1 MRRGKRWGWLLV
13 MFLAVLLLFGLD
25 QRLSTRVYRVETDKL
40 TAPVRLAVIADYHGC
55 SYGPDAADLVLAV
68 ADLCPDAVLLVG
80 DIFDDV
86 LPWDSSA
93 ALLRSL
99 AERYPCYYVTGN
111 HEHWTKRIDEIE
123 QIVTEAGAVVLE
135 RQCVELV
142 VNGQRLNLCGIP
154 DPYAGVATEAALQ
167 CVVED
172 IHQPGYTVLLAHR
185 PELIGKYASTGRF
198 DLVVSGH
205 AHGGQVR
212 IPLLINGLYAPNQ
225 GIFPR
230 YAGGLYTVEDT
241 TMIVSRGLAR
251 ESTSFPRIFNRPEL
265 LLIEVTPATK

>member
-1 MRRGKRWGWLLV
+1 MRRRKRWGWLV
-13 MFLAVLLLFGLD
+13 MLLAVLLLMLGLD

-55 SYGPDAADLVLAV
+55 DYGPNAADLVLAV
-68 ADLCPDAVLLVG
+68 TDLRPDAVLLVG

-93 ALLRSL
+93 ALLRNL

-111 HEHWTKRIDEIE
+111 HEHWTNRMDEIH
-123 QIVTEAGAVVLE
+123 QMVTEAGVIWLDQ
-135 RQCVELV
+135 QCAELV
-142 VNGQRLNLCGIP
+142 ANGQHLKLCGIP

-167 CVVED
+167 CVAEE
-172 IHQPGYTVLLAHR
+172 IRQPGYTVLLAHR
-185 PELIGKYASTGRF
+185 PELIGKYASTGCF

-212 IPLLINGLYAPNQ
+212 VPLLINGLYAPNQ
-225 GIFPR
+225 GFFPQ
-230 YAGGLYTVEDT
+230 YAGGLYMVEGT
-241 TMIVSRGLAR
+241 TMVVSRGLAR
-251 ESTSFPRIFNRPEL
+251 ESTFFPRIFNRPEL
-265 LLIEVTPATK
+265 LLIELAPVK